1 MSVTL
6 SVKNCNVVT
15 TPASDWEN
23 RFADK
28 TQSVGVGLR
37 YKGLLGGRLELDFDA
52 VAVRGRTPVNTTV
65 GPAVTAAWNPA
76 SALPD
81 LVSRTDTVTVAARY
95 ALDRHSALR
104 VNYFYRRVS
113 SQDWAYQQVGPA
125 TITSLIGTNEVPA
138 RYAVLGVGVSYVAT
152 FR

>member
-1 MSVTL
+1 M
-6 SVKNCNVVT
+6 
-15 TPASDWEN
+15 
-23 RFADK
+23 
-28 TQSVGVGLR
+28 
-37 YKGLLGGRLELDFDA
+37 
-52 VAVRGRTPVNTTV
+52 RGRTPVSTTV

-76 SALPD
+76 TPFPD
-81 LVSRTDTVTVAARY
+81 LVSRTDTVTLAARY

-113 SQDWAYQQVGPA
+113 SQDWAYQQVGAA

-138 RYAVLGVGVSYVAT
+138 RYAVRGLGVSYVVT